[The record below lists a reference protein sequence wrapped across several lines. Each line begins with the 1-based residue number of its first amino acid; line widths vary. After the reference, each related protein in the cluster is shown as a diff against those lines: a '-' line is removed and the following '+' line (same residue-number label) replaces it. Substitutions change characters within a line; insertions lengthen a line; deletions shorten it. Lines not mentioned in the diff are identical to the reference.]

1 MTECTK
7 NGETIKQ
14 EEEYLPTDP
23 IENPAWIG
31 VTAGATIGLGN
42 FSSGRISVSIT
53 YPCNP
58 GDVDSVYP
66 KLKDWVDRRV
76 SKEVQELREVSN
88 QNKSNRYDV

>member
-31 VTAGATIGLGN
+31 VTAGATVNLGSFN
-42 FSSGRISVSIT
+42 SGRISVSIT
-53 YPCNP
+53 YPCDP
-58 GDVDSVYP
+58 KDVDEVYP
-66 KLKDWVDRRV
+66 KLKNWVDKRV
-76 SKEVQELREVSN
+76 SAEVQELRESAQQSKKV
-88 QNKSNRYDV
+88 DI

>member
-31 VTAGATIGLGN
+31 VTAGATVNLSN
-42 FSSGRISVSIT
+42 FNSGRISVSIT
-53 YPCNP
+53 YPCDP
-58 GDVDSVYP
+58 KDVDEVYP
-66 KLKDWVDRRV
+66 KLKNWVDKRV
-76 SKEVQELREVSN
+76 GAEVQELRESAQQGKKVEI
-88 QNKSNRYDV
+88 

>member
-31 VTAGATIGLGN
+31 VSAGATVNMKDFNSARVNI
-42 FSSGRISVSIT
+42 SIT
-53 YPCNP
+53 YPCDPKN
-58 GDVDSVYP
+58 VDEIYP
-66 KLKDWVDRRV
+66 KLKDWVDKRV
-76 SKEVQELREVSN
+76 GAEVQELRESVPK
-88 QNKSNRYDV
+88 NKKVDI